1 MRKLAKPV
9 SYVKAFIFINIIFIL
24 STFVNAKVIKC
35 LQSILLTIKKHECK
49 INHGIF
55 KIYQKENL

>member
-24 STFVNAKVIKC
+24 SAFVNAKVIKC
-35 LQSILLTIKKHECK
+35 LQSIFGTIENVYHTTLLSEKDKM
-49 INHGIF
+49 
-55 KIYQKENL
+55 